1 MHYTSLQSLLLQI
14 TEPEIIKG
22 AYDFR
27 NRFGI
32 LRAQGLQEMNEIFEI
47 ADCHITRSI
56 NTDSLI
62 ETFKEIHRTIALS
75 YRIDDN
81 SRHKSCVLRRK
92 QFALNS
98 LEFPL
103 YQTTP
108 TPYSIAWTNLRRNFI
123 QKTLQTIQSLKI
135 ASLLLKQLIAKRD
148 SRALIRHLAV
158 LPIILFRKDK
168 ESIEKLKPEIR

>member
-1 MHYTSLQSLLLQI
+1 MHFTSLKSLLLQI
-14 TEPEIIKG
+14 TEPEMIKG

-103 YQTTP
+103 YQTTLHR
-108 TPYSIAWTNLRRNFI
+108 TV
-123 QKTLQTIQSLKI
+123 
-135 ASLLLKQLIAKRD
+135 
-148 SRALIRHLAV
+148 SRE
-158 LPIILFRKDK
+158 PISGGISFRKRY
-168 ESIEKLKPEIR
+168 KLFSPSK